1 MIYPKSK
8 SLSLTKSVLASSF
21 WWAFPL
27 SYIAMLTTDHGR
39 KPPEKGDLIRASGIS
54 LSTPR
59 EPYNS
64 SFARFSVRKPFL
76 LGERVSG
83 CHFHLPSLP
92 SPLLPN
98 QPPSVRFSNTRAK
111 AWTQPI
117 LEGWPKHSWCNLDSQ
132 RGLPEIWKQRHQN
145 AVKWS
150 KLW

>member
-8 SLSLTKSVLASSF
+8 RLSLTKSVLAPSF

-27 SYIAMLTTDHGR
+27 SYMAMLATDNGR
-39 KPPEKGDLIRASGIS
+39 KPPEKGDHIRASGIS

-64 SFARFSVRKPFL
+64 SFSRFSIRKPFL
-76 LGERVSG
+76 LGERVS
-83 CHFHLPSLP
+83 HFYLPSLP
-92 SPLLPN
+92 SPLLPS
-98 QPPSVRFSNTRAK
+98 QPPSVRFCNTLAK

-132 RGLPEIWKQRHQN
+132 RGLTEIWKQRHQN
-145 AVKWS
+145 VAEWC